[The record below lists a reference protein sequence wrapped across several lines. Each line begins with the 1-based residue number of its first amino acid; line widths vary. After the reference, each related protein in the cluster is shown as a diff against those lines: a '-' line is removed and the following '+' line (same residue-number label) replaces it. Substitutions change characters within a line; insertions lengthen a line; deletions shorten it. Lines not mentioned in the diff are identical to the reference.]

1 MVLKLEN
8 TDKVKKKKKI
18 NKRTK
23 QLIFYLCLVVLPL
36 VQFCIFYIYVN
47 FSSIMMAFQEFDAE
61 TNKYVFAGLKNFEQ
75 IYLDWVNMPIL
86 KVALKNS
93 IILYVVTLLCMVI
106 STLFSYYIYKK
117 RTFSG
122 LFKIILFLPN
132 IISGLILALIY
143 MYFTERAVPE
153 FVSSFGKTISGLLSD
168 SKTSFV
174 TIIIFN
180 ILMSFGTQTL
190 LISGAMEGVSDSITD
205 ASQIDGCTPIQEFI
219 HIIVPMIWP
228 TITTFLVVGVAG
240 VFTNQMSLYAFYGE
254 NAEYA
259 NMTIGYYLYRET
271 LFAGVDRYPYLAAL
285 GLVLTVIVV
294 PITYIMKWATNKF
307 GPKTS

>member
-1 MVLKLEN
+1 MVFKLEN
-8 TDKVKKKKKI
+8 TNIVKKKKI

-23 QLIFYLCLVVLPL
+23 QLIFYICLVALPL
-36 VQFCIFYIYVN
+36 IQFCIFYIYVN
-47 FSSIMMAFQEFDAE
+47 FSSIMLAFQEFDPD

-75 IYLDWVNMPIL
+75 IYLDWSNMPIL

-93 IILYVVTLLCMVI
+93 LILYGITLLCMIV

-117 RTFSG
+117 RAFSG
-122 LFKIILFLPN
+122 LFKVVLFLPN
-132 IISGLILALIY
+132 IISGLILALIF
-143 MYFTERAVPE
+143 MYFTERAVPD
-153 FVSSFGKTISGLLSD
+153 FVSSFGKTISGLLSN
-168 SKTSFV
+168 SETSLV

-190 LISGAMEGVSDSITD
+190 LISGAMEGISDSITD

-219 HIIVPMIWP
+219 HVIVPMIWP

-285 GLVLTVIVV
+285 GLVLTAIVV
-294 PITYIMKWATNKF
+294 PITYLMKWATNKF
-307 GPKTS
+307 GPKTN

>member
-1 MVLKLEN
+1 MVFKLEN
-8 TDKVKKKKKI
+8 TNVVKKKKI

-23 QLIFYLCLVVLPL
+23 QLIFYICLVALPL
-36 VQFCIFYIYVN
+36 IQFCIFYIYVN
-47 FSSIMMAFQEFDAE
+47 FSSIMLAFQEFDPD
-61 TNKYVFAGLKNFEQ
+61 TNKYVFAGLRNFEQ
-75 IYLDWVNMPIL
+75 IYLDWSNMPIL

-93 IILYVVTLLCMVI
+93 LILYGITLLCMIV

-117 RTFSG
+117 RAFSG
-122 LFKIILFLPN
+122 LFKVVLFLPN
-132 IISGLILALIY
+132 IISGLILALIF
-143 MYFTERAVPE
+143 MYFTERAVPD
-153 FVSSFGKTISGLLSD
+153 FVSSFGKTISGLLSN
-168 SKTSFV
+168 SETSLV

-190 LISGAMEGVSDSITD
+190 LISGAMEGISDSIID

-285 GLVLTVIVV
+285 GLVLTAIVV
-294 PITYIMKWATNKF
+294 PITYLMKWATNKF
-307 GPKTS
+307 GPKTN